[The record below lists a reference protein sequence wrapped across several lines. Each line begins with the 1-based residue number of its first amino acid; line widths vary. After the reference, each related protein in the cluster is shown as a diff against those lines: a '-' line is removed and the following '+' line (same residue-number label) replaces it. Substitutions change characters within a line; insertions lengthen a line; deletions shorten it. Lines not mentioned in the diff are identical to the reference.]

1 MPYLERMGM
10 QACGDC
16 GAQNPEG
23 ARFCMSCGTAL
34 ARNCPNC
41 GQPAPAE
48 ARFCMN
54 CGFSLAP
61 DGAPAAPQPPP
72 APAPTAAAALPEE
85 RRQVTV
91 VFADLS
97 GYTAIAERMDPEAV
111 KSLVDRSLRRLGE
124 EVDRYGGRVDKY
136 IGDNVMAV
144 FGAPI
149 AHEDD
154 AERAVRAA
162 LGMQDAMAEI
172 NESLGATHGVNLA
185 LRVGVNTGE
194 VVAGAVGDGYTVI
207 GDTVNVAAR
216 LQSAAQP
223 GSVTVGERTFR
234 ATSQAIDYRQ
244 LEALTLK
251 GKAEPVAAWEA
262 AGVLARQ
269 PARRTSFGE
278 TPLVGR
284 SDKLELLRSVYDRV
298 ERERRA
304 HLVTVIGQAGV
315 GKSRLRQEL
324 ERLLSQRHPPPTF
337 REGRCLPYG
346 SGIVYWALGEVI
358 RAEAGILDS
367 DSTEEAWAKLLAS
380 VEELMKISGELA
392 EPPERRAAVI
402 GRLLGIEA
410 PLEISLSEAEDPQR
424 MREVF
429 FSAVR
434 SVIEAMA
441 RRNPL
446 VLVFEDIHWADH
458 GMLDLIE
465 YLTQW
470 VRGPLILLCLA
481 RDELID
487 RRQRWGG
494 GRHEATSILLDP
506 LTVDQTRELVVSLVG
521 AANGDGGAVAAVAER
536 AGGNPFFA
544 EEMARRLA
552 DEGGGELFELPDT
565 VQGLLAARLDSLEPA
580 ERVLVQHAAVVGRT
594 FWEGSLAMAGQ
605 GEASIRESLQSLQ
618 EKDIIVPDVGVRL
631 AGEREY
637 SFKHVLIRDVAY
649 GMLPKAVRARKHF
662 DIGRFLEDRAG
673 ERTEEVVALLAEHFG
688 RAAILTSEGG
698 TEGFDAEPI
707 HRKALHYLEAAGDA
721 AAALYSNP
729 EAFEHYEA
737 AQKIDCPHDPG
748 AVARVLEK
756 QGDVAF
762 RMGRVG
768 NAVELWEKALEFHRQ
783 QEDLTRVADLH
794 RKIGAG
800 LWNRGER
807 KLAIERY
814 QKGINLLKDGPPCL
828 ELVHL
833 YEEAASL
840 YMHAGDNMLA
850 IYASEKALRLA
861 EKLQETRVASRAHG
875 IFGRVFGR
883 IGDTDKARENLERSV
898 ELARDSDDGETIR
911 ALLTLGHHLEVSEA
925 DYDGAGQA
933 YGEALALAQQ
943 VGDLPAQVELQSSIA
958 QVAAYRAAWD
968 EVEVA
973 AEASADLA
981 EREGLV
987 GKLCYPCVLRGVIAW
1002 REGRW
1007 EDAEQ
1012 WTRRAHELA
1021 EQVGWSEV
1029 SFAALYWLARALRDS
1044 GDYTAAITELDH
1056 ALDVCERAG
1065 LIAQSI
1071 EAMSARAVTLVIAGK
1086 KEQGRETAEEASHLA
1101 DRLHY
1106 PVGSAAALMAMGTT
1120 ECDPVEATRM
1130 MTEAKELWEGIG
1142 RPLDAAI
1149 ADLLLGHVL
1158 CESGQ
1163 EEDGRAMLDRAA
1175 ADFERLGVAHLAE
1188 YAKSVVS

>member
-1 MPYLERMGM
+1 
-10 QACGDC
+10 
-16 GAQNPEG
+16 
-23 ARFCMSCGTAL
+23 MSCGTSL
-34 ARNCPNC
+34 E
-41 GQPAPAE
+41 AE
-48 ARFCMN
+48 
-54 CGFSLAP
+54 
-61 DGAPAAPQPPP
+61 Q
-72 APAPTAAAALPEE
+72 APAPPPPVAPTALPEE

-97 GYTAIAERMDPEAV
+97 GYTAVAERMDPESV

-154 AERAVRAA
+154 TERAVRAA
-162 LGMQDAMAEI
+162 LGMQHAMTEI
-172 NESLGATHGVNLA
+172 NERLGETHGVSLA

-223 GSVTVGERTFR
+223 GSVTVGEGTFK
-234 ATSQAIDYRQ
+234 ATRQAIEYHP
-244 LEALTLK
+244 LEPLTLK
-251 GKAEPVAAWEA
+251 GKAEPVPAWEA
-262 AGVLARQ
+262 VGVLAAQ
-269 PARRTSFGE
+269 PARSRTTWGE
-278 TPLVGR
+278 APLVGR
-284 SDKLELLRSVYDRV
+284 SDKLELLRSVYDRM
-298 ERERRA
+298 ERDRRP

-324 ERLLSQRHPPPTF
+324 ERLLSQHEPAPTF

-346 SGIVYWALGEVI
+346 SGIVYWPLGEVI
-358 RAEAGILDS
+358 RAEAGIVDG
-367 DSTEEAWAKLLAS
+367 EGAEQAWEKLRTS
-380 VEELMKISGELA
+380 IEGLMDFGGQEQT
-392 EPPERRAAVI
+392 EPPERRAAMI

-410 PLEISLSEAEDPQR
+410 PADVPQPEGEDPQR
-424 MREVF
+424 MREAF
-429 FSAVR
+429 FSSVR

-441 RRNPL
+441 RRRPL
-446 VLVFEDIHWADH
+446 VLVLEDIHWADH

-465 YLTQW
+465 YLAQW
-470 VRGPLILLCLA
+470 VRGPLMLLCLA
-481 RDELID
+481 RDELLE
-487 RRQRWGG
+487 RRARWGG
-494 GRHEATSILLDP
+494 GRHDATSILLEP
-506 LTVDQTRELVVSLVG
+506 LSVDETRELVTTLLGSD
-521 AANGDGGAVAAVAER
+521 NGDSDAVAAVAER

-552 DEGGGELFELPDT
+552 DEAGGELFELPET
-565 VQGLLAARLDSLEPA
+565 VQSLLAARLDSLEQS
-580 ERVLVQHAAVVGRT
+580 ERMLVQHAAVVGRT
-594 FWEGSLAMAGQ
+594 FWEGSLSIGGQ
-605 GEASIRESLQSLQ
+605 SDQATRNALQSLQ

-631 AGEREY
+631 EGEREY
-637 SFKHVLIRDVAY
+637 AFKHVLIRDVAY
-649 GMLPKAVRARKHF
+649 GMLPRAVRSRKHF
-662 DIGRFLEDRAG
+662 DVGRFIEERAG
-673 ERTEEVVALLAEHFG
+673 ERTDEVVALLAEHYG
-688 RAAILTSEGG
+688 RAAILGKEAGLSGPEV
-698 TEGFDAEPI
+698 EPI

-729 EAFEHYEA
+729 EAFDHYEA
-737 AQKIDCPHDPG
+737 ARKIECPHDPG
-748 AVARVLEK
+748 AVARVMEK

-768 NAVELWEKALEFHRQ
+768 NAVELWEEALEYHRQ

-883 IGDTDKARENLERSV
+883 IGDTAKARENLERSV

-958 QVAAYRAAWD
+958 QVATYRAAWD

-987 GKLCYPCVLRGVIAW
+987 GKLCYPCVLRGMLAW

-1007 EDAEQ
+1007 DDAEQ
-1012 WTRRAHELA
+1012 WCRRGHELA

-1044 GDYTAAITELDH
+1044 GDHTAAVTELDR

-1071 EAMSARAVTLVIAGK
+1071 EANSSRAITLMLAGK
-1086 KEQGRETAEEASHLA
+1086 HEQGREAAEEAGHMA
-1101 DRLHY
+1101 ERLHY
-1106 PVGSAAALMAMGTT
+1106 PVGRAAALQAQGMTAANADEASSMMA
-1120 ECDPVEATRM
+1120 EAH
-1130 MTEAKELWEGIG
+1130 ELWESIG

-1149 ADLLLGHVL
+1149 SDLLLGHAL
-1158 CESGQ
+1158 SEARPEESQ
-1163 EEDGRAMLDRAA
+1163 KALQRAEAE
-1175 ADFERLGVAHLAE
+1175 FERLGVAHLAAL
-1188 YAKSVVS
+1188 AKTTA

>member
-1 MPYLERMGM
+1 M
-10 QACGDC
+10 
-16 GAQNPEG
+16 
-23 ARFCMSCGTAL
+23 
-34 ARNCPNC
+34 
-41 GQPAPAE
+41 
-48 ARFCMN
+48 
-54 CGFSLAP
+54 
-61 DGAPAAPQPPP
+61 
-72 APAPTAAAALPEE
+72 
-85 RRQVTV
+85 TV
-91 VFADLS
+91 LFADLS
-97 GYTAIAERMDPEAV
+97 GYTAVAERMDPEAV
-111 KSLVDRSLRRLGE
+111 KSLVDRALRRLGE
-124 EVDRYGGRVDKY
+124 EVDRFGGRVDKY

-144 FGAPI
+144 FGAPVT
-149 AHEDD
+149 HEDD

-234 ATSQAIDYRQ
+234 ATSQAITYTE
-244 LEALTLK
+244 LEPLTLK
-251 GKAEPVAAWEA
+251 GKAQPVPAWEA
-262 AGVLARQ
+262 ERVLARQ
-269 PARRTSFGE
+269 ASARRSSLGE

-284 SDKLELLRSVYDRV
+284 SDKLDLLRSVYDRV

-304 HLVTVIGQAGV
+304 HLVTVLGQAGV

-324 ERLLSQRHPPPTF
+324 ERQLGQRDPAPTF

-346 SGIVYWALGEVI
+346 SGIVYWALAEVI
-358 RAEAGILDS
+358 RAEAGILDG
-367 DSTEEAWAKLLAS
+367 DSTEEAWAKLLAAVDS
-380 VEELMKISGELA
+380 LMKVSGELA

-410 PLEISLSEAEDPQR
+410 PLDISQSESEDPQR

-441 RRNPL
+441 LRNPL

-506 LTVDQTRELVVSLVG
+506 LTVEQTRELVVSLVG
-521 AANGDGGAVAAVAER
+521 GGSEDSDAVVAVAER

-594 FWEGSLAMAGQ
+594 FWEGSLPMAGQ
-605 GEASIRESLQSLQ
+605 GETAIREALQSLQ

-673 ERTEEVVALLAEHFG
+673 ERTDEVVALLAEHFG
-688 RAAILTSEGG
+688 RAAILTTEGG
-698 TEGFDAEPI
+698 MEGIDAEPI
-707 HRKALHYLEAAGDA
+707 HRKALQYLEGAGDA
-721 AAALYSNP
+721 AARLYSNP
-729 EAFEHYEA
+729 EAFEQYEA

-748 AVARVLEK
+748 SVARVTEK
-756 QGDVAF
+756 QADVAF

-768 NAVELWEKALEFHRQ
+768 TAVDLWEQALEFHRR

-807 KLAIERY
+807 KQAIERY
-814 QKGINLLKDGPPCL
+814 QKGINLLKDGPPSL

-883 IGDTDKARENLERSV
+883 IGDTEKARENLERSV

-987 GKLCYPCVLRGVIAW
+987 GKLCYPCVLRGMLAW

-1012 WTRRAHELA
+1012 WCRRAHELA

-1029 SFAALYWLARALRDS
+1029 SFAALYWLGRALRDS
-1044 GDYTAAITELDH
+1044 GDYTAAITELDR

-1071 EAMSARAVTLVIAGK
+1071 EAMSARAITLVIAGK
-1086 KEQGRETAEEASHLA
+1086 QEQGRETAEEAGHLA

-1130 MTEAKELWEGIG
+1130 MAEARELWEGIG

-1158 CESGQ
+1158 HEAGRQ
-1163 EEDGRAMLDRAA
+1163 EEGRAVLDRAV

-1188 YAKSVVS
+1188 YARTFVS

>member
-1 MPYLERMGM
+1 M
-10 QACGDC
+10 ACGFNLQGD
-16 GAQNPEG
+16 A
-23 ARFCMSCGTAL
+23 T
-34 ARNCPNC
+34 
-41 GQPAPAE
+41 PAPA
-48 ARFCMN
+48 
-54 CGFSLAP
+54 
-61 DGAPAAPQPPP
+61 PPP
-72 APAPTAAAALPEE
+72 APVSVSESLPEE

-144 FGAPI
+144 FGAPV

-162 LGMQDAMAEI
+162 LGMQYAMTEI
-172 NESLGATHGVNLA
+172 NESLSNTHGVTLE

-194 VVAGAVGDGYTVI
+194 VVAGAVGNGYTVI

-216 LQSAAQP
+216 LQSAARP

-234 ATSQAIDYRQ
+234 RTGQAIEYHR
-244 LEALTLK
+244 LEPLTLK
-251 GKAEPVAAWEA
+251 GKAEPVPAWEA
-262 AGVLARQ
+262 VGLLVSQAGRG
-269 PARRTSFGE
+269 RRASTGE

-284 SDKLELLRSVYDRV
+284 ADKLDLLRSVYDRV

-324 ERLLSQRHPPPTF
+324 ERLLSEGHPPPTF

-346 SGIVYWALGEVI
+346 SGVVYWALGEVI
-358 RAEAGILDS
+358 RAEAGIVDG
-367 DSTEEAWAKLLAS
+367 DSTEDAWAKLLAS
-380 VEELMKISGELA
+380 IDSLMKDSGETA

-402 GRLLGIEA
+402 GRLLGIET
-410 PLEISLSEAEDPQR
+410 PLDLPQSEGDDPQR

-434 SVIEAMA
+434 SVVEAMA

-465 YLTQW
+465 YLAQW
-470 VRGPLILLCLA
+470 VRGPLILFCLA
-481 RDELID
+481 RDELLE

-506 LTVDQTRELVVSLVG
+506 LTVDQTRELVTSLLG
-521 AANGDGGAVAAVAER
+521 GTDGDGGAVAAVAER

-552 DEGGGELFELPDT
+552 EESGSERLFELPDT
-565 VQGLLAARLDSLEPA
+565 VQGLLAARLDSLDPS
-580 ERVLVQHAAVVGRT
+580 ERTLVQHAAVMGRT
-594 FWEGSLAMAGQ
+594 FWEGSLAIAGQ
-605 GEASIRESLQSLQ
+605 SDTATREALQSLQ
-618 EKDIIVPDVGVRL
+618 EKDLIVPDVGVRL

-637 SFKHVLIRDVAY
+637 AFKHVLIRDVAY
-649 GMLPKAVRARKHF
+649 GMLPKAVRSRKHF
-662 DIGRFLEDRAG
+662 EVGRFIEDRAG
-673 ERTEEVVALLAEHFG
+673 ERTDEVVALLAEHFG
-688 RAAILTSEGG
+688 RAALLSNEGG
-698 TEGFDAEPI
+698 MDHDDAEPI

-729 EAFEHYEA
+729 EAYDQYEA
-737 AQKIDCPHDPG
+737 AQRIDCSHDRG
-748 AVARVLEK
+748 ATARVEEK

-762 RMGRVG
+762 RMGRVT
-768 NAVELWEKALEFHRQ
+768 NAVDLWESALEYHRQ

-883 IGDTDKARENLERSV
+883 IGDTEKARENLERSV

-925 DYDGAGQA
+925 DYSGAGQA
-933 YGEALALAQQ
+933 YGEALDLAQQ

-958 QVAAYRAAWD
+958 QVASYRAAWD
-968 EVEVA
+968 EVETA

-987 GKLCYPCVLRGVIAW
+987 GKLCYPCVLRGVLAW
-1002 REGRW
+1002 RDGRW
-1007 EDAEQ
+1007 EDAEH
-1012 WTRRAHELA
+1012 WCRRAHELA

-1029 SFAALYWLARALRDS
+1029 SFSALYWLARSLRDA
-1044 GDYTAAITELDH
+1044 GDYTAAITELDR

-1071 EAMSARAVTLVIAGK
+1071 EANAARAITLVIAGK
-1086 KEQGRETAEEASHLA
+1086 KEQGRETAQEASHLA

-1106 PVGSAAALMAMGTT
+1106 PVGRAAALMAMGTT
-1120 ECDPVEATRM
+1120 EGDPAEATRM
-1130 MTEAKELWEGIG
+1130 MAEARELWDGIG
-1142 RPLDAAI
+1142 RPLDSAI

-1158 CESGQ
+1158 CETGQ
-1163 EEDGRAMLDRAA
+1163 EQEGREVLDRAA

-1188 YAKSVVS
+1188 YATKAFA

>member
-1 MPYLERMGM
+1 M
-10 QACGDC
+10 ACGTS
-16 GAQNPEG
+16 
-23 ARFCMSCGTAL
+23 MSEDSA
-34 ARNCPNC
+34 
-41 GQPAPAE
+41 PAPT
-48 ARFCMN
+48 
-54 CGFSLAP
+54 
-61 DGAPAAPQPPP
+61 PQPPP
-72 APAPTAAAALPEE
+72 ALAPPPPLATSLPEE

-97 GYTAIAERMDPEAV
+97 GYTAVAERMDPESV
-111 KSLVDRSLRRLGE
+111 KSLVDRSLQRLGE
-124 EVDRYGGRVDKY
+124 EVDRFGGRVDKY

-144 FGAPI
+144 FGAPV

-162 LGMQDAMAEI
+162 LGMQDAMSEI
-172 NESLGATHGVNLA
+172 NERLGATHGVNLA

-216 LQSAAQP
+216 LQSAANP

-234 ATSQAIDYRQ
+234 ATSQGIQYQ
-244 LEALTLK
+244 ELEPLTLK
-251 GKAEPVAAWEA
+251 GKAEPVPAWEA
-262 AGVLARQ
+262 VGVATKQ
-269 PARRTSFGE
+269 PVRRVSLGR

-284 SDKLELLRSVYDRV
+284 TDKLDLLRSIYERG
-298 ERERRA
+298 ERERRP
-304 HLVTVIGQAGV
+304 HLVTVMGQAGV
-315 GKSRLRQEL
+315 GKSRLRNEL
-324 ERLLSQRHPPPTF
+324 ERLLAERQPAPTF

-358 RAEAGILDS
+358 RAEAGIVDGDS
-367 DSTEEAWAKLLAS
+367 AEQAWDKLLGT
-380 VEELMKISGELA
+380 VEGLVTFSSSEQA
-392 EPPERRAAVI
+392 EPAERRAAVV
-402 GRLLGIEA
+402 GRLLGIDAPVEA
-410 PLEISLSEAEDPQR
+410 SQLEGEDPQR
-424 MREVF
+424 MRESF

-434 SVIEAMA
+434 SVIEGMA
-441 RRNPL
+441 RRQPL
-446 VLVFEDIHWADH
+446 VLVFEDIHRADH

-465 YLTQW
+465 YLAQW
-470 VRGPLILLCLA
+470 VRGPLVLLCLA
-481 RDELID
+481 RDELLD
-487 RRQRWGG
+487 RRARWGG
-494 GRHEATSILLDP
+494 GRHEATSILLEP
-506 LTVDQTRELVVSLVG
+506 LTVEQTRDLVAAVIGVDDAG
-521 AANGDGGAVAAVAER
+521 ADAVAAIAER

-552 DEGGGELFELPDT
+552 DESSGELFELPET
-565 VQGLLAARLDSLEPA
+565 VQSLLAARLDSLEPS
-580 ERVLVQHAAVVGRT
+580 ERILVQHAAVFGRT
-594 FWEGSLAMAGQ
+594 FWEGALGTAGLDDA
-605 GEASIRESLQSLQ
+605 GTWDALMRLQ
-618 EKDIIVPDVGVRL
+618 EKDIIVPESGGVRL
-631 AGEREY
+631 AGEREF

-649 GMLPKAVRARKHF
+649 GMLPRAVRCRKHF
-662 DIGRFLEDRAG
+662 QIGRYIEERAG
-673 ERTEEVVALLAEHFG
+673 ERADEVVALLAEHFG
-688 RAAILTSEGG
+688 RSATLCKEAALEG
-698 TEGFDAEPI
+698 AEVGLI
-707 HRKALHYLEAAGDA
+707 HQKALQYLEAAGDA
-721 AAALYSNP
+721 AARLYSNP
-729 EAFEHYEA
+729 EAYEHYEA
-737 AQKIDCPHDPG
+737 VRRLEITEDP
-748 AVARVLEK
+748 ATVARVLEK
-756 QGDVAF
+756 EGDVAF

-768 NAVELWEKALEFHRQ
+768 TAVEQWEECLEHHRR

-800 LWNRGER
+800 LWNQGER

-883 IGDTDKARENLERSV
+883 IGDKEKARENLERSV

-925 DYDGAGQA
+925 DYAGAGQA
-933 YGEALALAQQ
+933 YGEALHLSQQ

-958 QVAAYRAAWD
+958 QVASYRAAWD
-968 EVEVA
+968 EVATA

-987 GKLCYPCVLRGVIAW
+987 GKLCYPLVLRGVLAW

-1007 EDAEQ
+1007 DDAQ
-1012 WTRRAHELA
+1012 GWCTRAHELA

-1029 SFAALYWLARALRDS
+1029 SFAALYWLGRSLRDS
-1044 GDYTAAITELDH
+1044 GDHTAAITEVTR

-1071 EAMSARAVTLVIAGK
+1071 EATSMRAITLAMDGKGDAARDD
-1086 KEQGRETAEEASHLA
+1086 AEEAGRLA
-1101 DRLHY
+1101 ERLHY
-1106 PVGSAAALMAMGTT
+1106 PVGKAAALMAKGTT
-1120 ECDPVEATRM
+1120 SEDPDEALRM
-1130 MTEAKELWEGIG
+1130 LSESRQLWEGIG

-1149 ADLLLGHVL
+1149 TDLLLGHTL
-1158 CESGQ
+1158 ANQRPDEA
-1163 EEDGRAMLDRAA
+1163 RAALDRAA
-1175 ADFERLGVAHLAE
+1175 TEFERLGVAHLSDW
-1188 YAKSVVS
+1188 AKALV